1 MKIQRLEDI
10 EQLVIEREHVTI
22 QDLCSI
28 FKVSVNTIRRD
39 IDALVKRG
47 TIEKVYGG
55 VRAKKNNTL
64 ISFEQ
69 RDTMQH
75 DQKKAIGKLAS
86 SMIEPNDIIFIDS
99 GTTTSQIMRYLDPN
113 ITCTVFTNNFDVI
126 HVCTQMPNIR
136 LFVVGSLY
144 QGNTRSFVNV
154 DGDSYSQRFNI
165 NKAFMAATGVTI
177 ASGLTNSNPL
187 EYEIKHSICAKANE
201 IILLVDD
208 SKFGKSTLL
217 TYLPLD
223 GVSALVTTGNVPR
236 EYVEYC
242 AEHEIKLLKV

>member
-10 EQLVIEREHVTI
+10 EKLVMEREHVTI

-28 FKVSVNTIRRD
+28 FKVSINTIRRD
-39 IDALVKRG
+39 VDTLVKRG
-47 TIEKVYGG
+47 SIEKVYGG
-55 VRAKKNNTL
+55 VRAKKTSTL

-75 DQKKAIGKLAS
+75 EQKKAIGKLAS
-86 SMIEPNDIIFIDS
+86 SLIEPNDIIFIDS
-99 GTTTSQIMRYLDPN
+99 GTTTSQIMPYLDPN
-113 ITCTVFTNNFDVI
+113 ITCTIFTNNFDVI
-126 HVCTQMPNIR
+126 HACTQMPNVR
-136 LFVVGSLY
+136 LFVIGSLY

-154 DGDSYSQRFNI
+154 DGDPHGHRFNI
-165 NKAFMAATGVTI
+165 NKAFMAATGVTT

-187 EYEIKHSICAKANE
+187 EYEIKHSICDKARE
-201 IILLVDD
+201 IILLVDG

-217 TYLPLD
+217 TYWPLD
-223 GVSALVTTGNVPR
+223 GVSTLITSDDVPE

-242 AEHEIKLLKV
+242 TEHDIKLLTV